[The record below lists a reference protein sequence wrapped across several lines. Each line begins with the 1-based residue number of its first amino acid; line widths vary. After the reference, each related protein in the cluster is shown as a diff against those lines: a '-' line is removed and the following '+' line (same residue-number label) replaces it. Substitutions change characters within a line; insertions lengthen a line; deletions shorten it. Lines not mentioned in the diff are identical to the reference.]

1 MPAGDEVRV
10 TTTTTTGE
18 TLTASV
24 TPASVAELDLYP
36 GREVHLAV
44 KATAVTV
51 YAV

>member
-1 MPAGDEVRV
+1 MASTWTSSWA
-10 TTTTTTGE
+10 TTSGE

-51 YAV
+51 YPV